1 MLKDVHQWK
10 EFVLRRFKP
19 SIFDFPQVTFVS
31 TSLWYTKLL
40 ANASARRR
48 TPTPHLLSFLL
59 RVHHFMSHRCV
70 YQSPLHVPQAH
81 NNSCSQRQR
90 SLCLWHHGRLRCVL
104 RILPIK
110 PFHIRPTRPK
120 HSNTIKTTKLTKHQP
135 CQPCQQCQPCQLCQ
149 HHQLCRHGHLRLFP
163 RSLNLRKMRKWR
175 NMRQPV
181 TMAMATVTNVRIGRN
196 FMIRSPEV
204 LKCIQLSP
212 PSIPPL
218 LDLNLKWSHVWHH
231 HGSCAPAIVA
241 VLNRSKLEMTVT
253 EKIASSGQMS

>member
-10 EFVLRRFKP
+10 EFLLRRFKP
-19 SIFDFPQVTFVS
+19 SIFDFPRWPSWAQACGTPSFWPTHPQEEGHRHRISWASSWKSTTSCATGASTRAHFMCHRPTTTAAANGKGVCAYDTMADWDVSSVSCLSSLFISGLHAPSIPILSRLPSLPS
-31 TSLWYTKLL
+31 TSR
-40 ANASARRR
+40 ANHANNANRANCAS
-48 TPTPHLLSFLL
+48 TT
-59 RVHHFMSHRCV
+59 
-70 YQSPLHVPQAH
+70 
-81 NNSCSQRQR
+81 SCA
-90 SLCLWHHGRLRCVL
+90 GM
-104 RILPIK
+104 
-110 PFHIRPTRPK
+110 
-120 HSNTIKTTKLTKHQP
+120 
-135 CQPCQQCQPCQLCQ
+135 
-149 HHQLCRHGHLRLFP
+149 GHLRWFP

-196 FMIRSPEV
+196 FMIRSREV

-212 PSIPPL
+212 RSIPPL